1 MKRIILCEG
10 KTDAILISYFL
21 IRRFHWIYTKDEIIG
36 LPADNDN
43 ETLNWYYHP
52 ERPGSQLAIWGGGGI
67 DDIPIK
73 LSQVVDRTKNERTE
87 ENRFDRIVIFFDRAD
102 LDNAQCVDRV
112 REWSNNANLTINND
126 LGIGQ
131 WSNATIDIKSTP
143 PQEHQVEVLPIVLP
157 PDGNGEL
164 ETFLLN
170 SLSASSDADELLV
183 ERARVFIDDI
193 PDEPYLSHR
202 RYRPKACLGSVLS
215 VISPD
220 WVFSRLDERLLL
232 IEWETLEQVANIYG
246 MLEEL

>member
-1 MKRIILCEG
+1 M
-10 KTDAILISYFL
+10 
-21 IRRFHWIYTKDEIIG
+21 
-36 LPADNDN
+36 
-43 ETLNWYYHP
+43 
-52 ERPGSQLAIWGGGGI
+52 
-67 DDIPIK
+67 
-73 LSQVVDRTKNERTE
+73 
-87 ENRFDRIVIFFDRAD
+87 IFFDRAD